1 MAAAPSRR
9 PPMSEE
15 EIGLIEARLRR
26 VFVGSFCLT
35 LLLIVVLVFLIPQW
49 GVLPKHL
56 VVSYPGILLWS
67 LIVTAYC
74 FYSQVCISKKTR
86 DALRQK
92 TFVDEVTGVF
102 NYRFLDIRL
111 AEEAERTRRHG
122 GFTAVLY
129 LDLDGFKQVNDRFGH
144 QLGNVVLAEIAA
156 QLAQKVR
163 SCDVFG
169 RIGGDEFLAI
179 LPQTDRREAYIL
191 AERLR
196 EAVADYVLEGE
207 EDTVIDFI
215 RASIGV
221 AAYPV
226 NGETMENVI
235 TAADNAVYESKKQGG
250 NKVSM
255 AGEFI
260 SSDLVGQRII
270 QSVRGTQAVEEK

>member
-1 MAAAPSRR
+1 MAAAPARR

-49 GVLPKHL
+49 GALPRHL
-56 VVSYPGILLWS
+56 IVSYPGILLWS
-67 LIVTAYC
+67 LIVTGYC
-74 FYSQVCISKKTR
+74 FYSQVCISQKTR

-122 GFTAVLY
+122 GFTAILY
-129 LDLDGFKQVNDRFGH
+129 MDLDGFKQVNDRFGH
-144 QLGNVVLAEIAA
+144 QLGNVVLAELAA
-156 QLAQKVR
+156 LLAQKVR

-207 EDTVIDFI
+207 EDTII
-215 RASIGV
+215 
-221 AAYPV
+221 
-226 NGETMENVI
+226 
-235 TAADNAVYESKKQGG
+235 
-250 NKVSM
+250 SM

>member
-1 MAAAPSRR
+1 
-9 PPMSEE
+9 MSEQ
-15 EIGLIEARLRR
+15 EIEQIEARLRR
-26 VFVGSFCLT
+26 VFIGSFCLT
-35 LLLIVVLVFLIPQW
+35 LLLMVVLVFLIPYW
-49 GVLPKHL
+49 RALPDL
-56 VVSYPGILLWS
+56 FVVSYPGILMWS
-67 LIVTAYC
+67 LIVTAYG
-74 FYSQVCISKKTR
+74 FYSQIRVSEKTR

-122 GFTAVLY
+122 GFTAILY

-144 QLGNVVLAEIAA
+144 QLGNAVLAELATL
-156 QLAQKVR
+156 LAQKVR

-196 EAVADYVLEGE
+196 DAVASYVLHGE
-207 EDTVIDFI
+207 NDAVIDFI

-270 QSVRGTQAVEEK
+270 RSVRGTQAVEEQ